1 MPHRYALEDHI
12 KSLPQC
18 KYWYRLSLKQA
29 IHHCA
34 ISALAKVQL
43 PSQGVTEINAYV
55 YDIPSQPIKKGSS
68 EETWFYFSVIIS
80 LTFWKLYIKNK

>member
-12 KSLPQC
+12 KSLAQC

-43 PSQGVTEINAYV
+43 LSQGVTEINAYI
-55 YDIPSQPIKKGSS
+55 YDIPSQPTKESS
-68 EETWFYFSVIIS
+68 EETSFYFSVIIL
-80 LTFWKLYIKNK
+80 LTFWKLYVKNK